1 MDAQDN
7 PQDKPD
13 KHDPGNPRRYIGR
26 FAPSPT
32 GPLHFGSLLAAI
44 GSFLQARANDGAWL
58 VRIEDMDPPREVPGA
73 AKSQLETL
81 ARFGMFSDQPVVY
94 QSRSSALHLSAVARL
109 RGRGL
114 AFDCAC
120 SRRDLPPSGIYPGTC
135 RDGIA
140 SGKTA
145 RSVRFRVPETSIE
158 MVDRVFGPLSYPLR
172 ETCGDFVIRRADGLF
187 AYQLAVVVDDIAA
200 GATEIVR
207 GSDLLDSSP
216 RQQAI
221 LKPWMRRCRAG
232 CTFRWSS
239 TKAATSSR
247 NPPGP
252 IRRSMHGR
260 RARLLWRSKRW
271 ATVRRRDCARLNHSG
286 PGRSATGRRSEFPSM
301 HSKYEAPKPGVSN
314 TWGQWRDRGDILEA
328 AS

>member
-1 MDAQDN
+1 LALKAFDADMDAQDN

-94 QSRSSALHLSAVARL
+94 QSRSSALHLSALARL

-120 SRRDLPPSGIYPGTC
+120 SRRDLPSSGIYPGTC

-221 LKPWMRRCRAG
+221 FEALGAPVPGWMHLPLVVDKSG
-232 CTFRWSS
+232 NKLSKS
-239 TKAATSSR
+239 TGADAVQQ
-247 NPPGP
+247 
-252 IRRSMHGR
+252 
-260 RARLLWRSKRW
+260 ARP
-271 ATVRRRDCARLNHSG
+271 ARTL
-286 PGRSATGRRSEFPSM
+286 AL
-301 HSKYEAPKPGVSN
+301 A
-314 TWGQWRDRGDILEA
+314 LEA
-328 AS
+328 LGQRPPSGLRSLESLWTWAIGHWSPERVPVDPFQI